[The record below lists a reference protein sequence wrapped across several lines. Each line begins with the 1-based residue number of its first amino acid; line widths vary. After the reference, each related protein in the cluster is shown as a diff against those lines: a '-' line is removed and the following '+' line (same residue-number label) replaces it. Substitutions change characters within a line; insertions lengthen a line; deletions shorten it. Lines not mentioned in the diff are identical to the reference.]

1 MDIIKGEDF
10 EIYATVYQEWT
21 GDAATSQVANCAGA
35 SVSCMLKNRPDDADA
50 SAVLNLNGSVVNAPN
65 GRVKVPVT
73 AAQTNAL
80 GQAKLYGEILVKLSG
95 NVYRRAKFELNME
108 GNVIKVLP

>member
-10 EIYATVYQEWT
+10 EIYATVYQQWT
-21 GDAATSQVANCAGA
+21 GDVETSQVANCAGA
-35 SVSCMLKNRPDDADA
+35 AVSCMLKNRPDDADGD
-50 SAVLNLNGSVVNAPN
+50 AVLSLTGSVVDAVN

-73 AAQTNAL
+73 AAQTNDKS
-80 GQAKLYGEILVKLSG
+80 QAKLYGEILVKLAG
-95 NVYRRAKFELNME
+95 TVYRRAKFELNME

>member
-10 EIYATVYQEWT
+10 EIYATVYQQWT
-21 GDAATSQVANCAGA
+21 GDVETSQVANCAGA
-35 SVSCMLKNRPDDADA
+35 TISCKMKNRPDDADA
-50 SAVLNLNGSVVNAPN
+50 SAVIDVAGSIVSASL
-65 GRVKVPVT
+65 GQVKVVIT
-73 AAQTNAL
+73 AAQTNTL

-95 NVYRRAKFELNME
+95 GTYRRGKFELNME